1 MRVRFW
7 MKGFVIV
14 PALCLVG
21 LSAAAQQ
28 TGDPVADAARKA
40 REAKKDTT
48 KPKKV
53 YTDDDV
59 KRSAP
64 EPVPA
69 PAAAPVDAS
78 GTAAATAVQAAGG
91 AAKTGD
97 GAKTGDRAKTG
108 DGAKSGDGA
117 KPGDAAKTGEPTKTE
132 DPNGQAA
139 WRRRFQVQRDKITKA
154 EKELEIL
161 GRELEKAQMEYYPD
175 PQKAMKQQNSRA
187 DINAINAKIDA
198 KKKEVAQLQQGLD
211 DMEEQLRKSG
221 GDPGWAR

>member
-1 MRVRFW
+1 
-7 MKGFVIV
+7 
-14 PALCLVG
+14 
-21 LSAAAQQ
+21 
-28 TGDPVADAARKA
+28 
-40 REAKKDTT
+40 
-48 KPKKV
+48 
-53 YTDDDV
+53 
-59 KRSAP
+59 
-64 EPVPA
+64 
-69 PAAAPVDAS
+69 
-78 GTAAATAVQAAGG
+78 VQAAGG

-97 GAKTGDRAKTG
+97 AAKAVEAAKTGDA
-108 DGAKSGDGA
+108 
-117 KPGDAAKTGEPTKTE
+117 TKTE
-132 DPNGQAA
+132 DPNGQTA
-139 WRRRFQVQRDKITKA
+139 WRRRFQTQRDKITKA